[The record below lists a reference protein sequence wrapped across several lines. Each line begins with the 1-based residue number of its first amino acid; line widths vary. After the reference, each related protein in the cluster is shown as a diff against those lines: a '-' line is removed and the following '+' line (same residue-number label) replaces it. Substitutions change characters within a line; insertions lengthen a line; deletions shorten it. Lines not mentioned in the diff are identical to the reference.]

1 MARSRLIAAGLAVA
15 LVGASCG
22 GGGGSDPA
30 ARQADTPTTTS
41 SASDAEPVNVDEPD
55 VAYDDDHQAT
65 TEDDVAYDDEK
76 RDTTEDDAESDT
88 ARQEAQDAQEGQTPT
103 VPDQEQEQADQ
114 STTTTTA
121 PDDDPEGSTSGTS
134 DPQDSTDD
142 SPASSGA
149 SSADQEGTG
158 QSTAEPASE
167 PPEETVEST
176 PLADPEGTSSSQP
189 SDEVDLQESDQTQS
203 NTEDTSCSPAA
214 MELLGL
220 SEGASCG
227 SAFDLPSQPPE
238 ESLVRAITET
248 LEDVYVTKGT
258 ARLEAIFWSDEP
270 FAEWSHVYEAAG
282 RAADAMQI
290 QPVPTID
297 DSSEWCWLYVPPVG
311 GAVFL
316 DEDKDVCLPTRPPV
330 MEQHLELLVPVVGGT
345 ETYRRT
351 ILRWDGKEEII
362 YGGYQKFRRR
372 DNRWKLDWRYW
383 CLTIGEA
390 QGENGVRLFEMTG
403 QDEFDVVFRCE
414 E

>member
-1 MARSRLIAAGLAVA
+1 MARSRLIAAGLAVV
-15 LVGASCG
+15 LVAASCG
-22 GGGGSDPA
+22 GGGGSDPVA
-30 ARQADTPTTTS
+30 QQADTARTTTS
-41 SASDAEPVNVDEPD
+41 TASDAEPVNVDEPD
-55 VAYDDDHQAT
+55 VAYDDDQQAT
-65 TEDDVAYDDEK
+65 TEP
-76 RDTTEDDAESDT
+76 DAASDT
-88 ARQEAQDAQEGQTPT
+88 DRQEAQDAQEGQEGQTPT
-103 VPDQEQEQADQ
+103 EPDQKPDPEQEQADQ
-114 STTTTTA
+114 PTTTPA
-121 PDDDPEGSTSGTS
+121 DDPEGSASGTI
-134 DPQDSTDD
+134 DPQDSTDEPLDSTGD

-149 SSADQEGTG
+149 SSADQEDTS

-167 PPEETVEST
+167 PPEETVESP
-176 PLADPEGTSSSQP
+176 PLADPEDTSSSQP
-189 SDEVDLQESDQTQS
+189 SDDADQQEAAQTQS
-203 NTEDTSCSPAA
+203 NAQDTSCSPAA
-214 MELLGL
+214 IELLGL
-220 SEGASCG
+220 SASASCG
-227 SAFDLPSQPPE
+227 SAFDLPSLPPE
-238 ESLVRAITET
+238 ESLVRAITEI

-297 DSSEWCWLYVPPVG
+297 ASGEWCWIELPPVG
-311 GAVFL
+311 GTVFL

-330 MEQHLELLVPVVGGT
+330 TDQHLELLVPVVGGT

-372 DNRWKLDWRYW
+372 DDRWKLDWRYW

-390 QGENGVRLFEMTG
+390 QGEDGVRLFEMTG